1 MGWLIWGWLIAS
13 NSCSEWRESDENGGP
28 AINKALETASPEASG
43 IKYTGAKLWMLWIFL
58 IGARVSRFWY
68 LYVDL
73 TDPCFKK

>member
-1 MGWLIWGWLIAS
+1 M
-13 NSCSEWRESDENGGP
+13 SDEDGSP